1 MPAFRLRVEADL
13 AVFCPIIHF
22 HLTGFQGGENIPQE
36 LRRRPAAGHKQAGV
50 RGFHVG
56 SDAKGRT
63 YTAASIPGTGL
74 YNRAYYGAS
83 KPIAQNTVPLTG
95 VPLQPAAGNGLKL
108 FITFMAGGV
117 VFSIVGAM
125 MYNPP
130 ASPPVLPPAAVITPV
145 VPPPVAPAKR
155 RGHGAKRASAQELP
169 HPSAPPKASN
179 TQQTPP
185 HSAFD
190 AGPPAS

>member
-1 MPAFRLRVEADL
+1 MMPAFRP
-13 AVFCPIIHF
+13 VFCPMIHF

-36 LRRRPAAGHKQAGV
+36 LGRRPAAGHKQAGG
-50 RGFHVG
+50 RGHLG

-63 YTAASIPGTGL
+63 YIAAFIPGTGL

-108 FITFMAGGV
+108 FIAFMAGGV
-117 VFSIVGAM
+117 VFSIVGAR

-130 ASPPVLPPAAVITPV
+130 ASPPVLLPAAVITPV

-169 HPSAPPKASN
+169 HPSAPTKARN
-179 TQQTPP
+179 TQQPPP